1 MILSFLRKLDTLR
14 VFTESGIE
22 FKIVTPILVKDFFIF
37 SVLEN
42 LTEKHSFADNG
53 VLQRCFVLIFA
64 NFKRLLG
71 AALAKNGRYTLNS

>member
-22 FKIVTPILVKDFFIF
+22 FKIVTPILVRLFHFLSSGEFD
-37 SVLEN
+37 
-42 LTEKHSFADNG
+42 
-53 VLQRCFVLIFA
+53 RCFVLIFA
-64 NFKRLLG
+64 NLRLLG